1 MQKQNKLLL
10 IFSNLALLAISYYSF
25 YLLSRPISQDNKLIA
40 VSGIQYIPEADI
52 LNLIDLAS
60 IGDFNHFNL
69 PRIDIEEQVASN
81 PLVNRIKIRSKLFPV
96 NQIQINTEEIYPLMF
111 QEVGNSEISIF
122 DDQGEAY
129 LRTKAELEYISK
141 IHGPRLIP
149 QIFSPESF
157 INKENLQILSEIL
170 NFIEASMS
178 SINID
183 ESIQTIY
190 SSPEGDFSM
199 QGKFYE
205 YRIGELNKK
214 TLKKIQRMRLVLNKI
229 QELQEQGTKLK
240 YIDLSLKSNDIILGK
255 HYG

>member
-1 MQKQNKLLL
+1 
-10 IFSNLALLAISYYSF
+10 
-25 YLLSRPISQDNKLIA
+25 
-40 VSGIQYIPEADI
+40 
-52 LNLIDLAS
+52 
-60 IGDFNHFNL
+60 
-69 PRIDIEEQVASN
+69 
-81 PLVNRIKIRSKLFPV
+81 
-96 NQIQINTEEIYPLMF
+96 
-111 QEVGNSEISIF
+111 
-122 DDQGEAY
+122 
-129 LRTKAELEYISK
+129 
-141 IHGPRLIP
+141 
-149 QIFSPESF
+149 
-157 INKENLQILSEIL
+157 
-170 NFIEASMS
+170 MS

>member
-1 MQKQNKLLL
+1 M
-10 IFSNLALLAISYYSF
+10 LAISYYSF

-69 PRIDIEEQVASN
+69 PRIDIEEQVGSN

-170 NFIEASMS
+170 NFIEA
-178 SINID
+178 
-183 ESIQTIY
+183 TIY